1 MGRFHL
7 LVLALGLPAVSG
19 LTAMSQS
26 CAAEDLATRVMV
38 QNELASICVDMCKQV
53 GTYEKGCNCPNFVD
67 NSAARDGVQTWK
79 ETLEYMSNLVGWGQ
93 ETMKANKALSAL
105 QHKTRIMKAL
115 QSSKACM
122 KEDMTERVA
131 VQNKLHDIC
140 ITMCKEL
147 GAFPEKCT
155 CPGYKDTTDKT
166 PGVMTWDEL
175 LSYMGDVAEASATAI
190 KGWKSLR

>member
-19 LTAMSQS
+19 LIAVSQS
-26 CAAEDLATRVMV
+26 CAAEDLAARVMV
-38 QNELASICVDMCKQV
+38 QNELASICVDMCKKV
-53 GTYEKGCNCPNFVD
+53 GMGEKGCSCPNFVD
-67 NSAARDGVQTWK
+67 TSAANDGVQTWK
-79 ETLEYMSNLVGWGQ
+79 ETLEHMSNLVVWGR
-93 ETMKANKALSAL
+93 ETMTANKALSAL

-122 KEDMTERVA
+122 KEDMKERVA

-175 LSYMGDVAEASATAI
+175 LSYMDDVAEASATAI
-190 KGWKSLR
+190 KGWKSMR